1 MPVMVHQ
8 LLLPELREAI
18 DTDDMKMV
26 ASFCEILHPSI
37 IAEMLQEIDEPDAYR
52 RVFHQI
58 DSANGARLFEYIEPD
73 RQDVLAS
80 TMPLEDLAKLIEQM
94 SSDERVDLVK
104 RMDEDR
110 EAKIMPL
117 IARAERE
124 DILRLAKYEEST
136 AGSIMTTDYAA
147 LPAHLKADEAVRRLR
162 REAPDRETIY
172 YIYIVDAD
180 RHLMGFCELK
190 DLILAPPYKTLAE
203 IMREDVLSIPVD
215 MDVEDAAQ
223 SLAQYDVI
231 AMPVVDA
238 EKRLVGIITHDDIID
253 VVIDAATEDAHMMGA
268 VQPMSAGYFTTPFWE
283 TIRKR
288 VPALIVL
295 FGAELVASFVMQQ
308 NEAFLLT
315 FPLLLFLVP
324 VIMAT
329 GGNSGSQAATLVTR
343 AVALGELEFRDWTR
357 VGLRELGQGAVLGL
371 TIGTLSLAAVL
382 FLGPQNEFVRFA
394 TVLTLALVA
403 VTTCG
408 SLVGSL
414 LPLLF
419 LRLGIDPAYSSGP
432 FVASMVDVV
441 GLGIYLSIAAT
452 VLL

>member
-37 IAEMLQEIDEPDAYR
+37 IAEMLHELDEPDAYR
-52 RVFHQI
+52 RVFHHI
-58 DSANGARLFEYIEPD
+58 DAANGAKLFEYLEPD

-80 TMPLEDLAKLIEQM
+80 TIPLEDLAKIIEHM

-104 RMDEDR
+104 RMDEER
-110 EAKIMPL
+110 EAAIMPL

-124 DILRLAKYEEST
+124 DILRLAKYDEST
-136 AGSIMTTDYAA
+136 TGSIMTTDYAA
-147 LPAHLKADEAVRRLR
+147 LPASLKADEALRRLR

-172 YIYIVDAD
+172 YVYIIDAE
-180 RHLMGFCELK
+180 RHLIGFCELK

-215 MDVEDAAQ
+215 MDVEQAAQ
-223 SLAQYDVI
+223 FLAQYDVI

-238 EKRLVGIITHDDIID
+238 EKKLVGIITHDDVID
-253 VVIDAATEDAHMMGA
+253 VVIDAATEDAHLMGA

-283 TIRKR
+283 TIRNR
-288 VPALIVL
+288 VPALVVL
-295 FGAELVASFVMQQ
+295 FGAELLASFVLQK

-329 GGNSGSQAATLVTR
+329 GGNSGSQSATLVTR
-343 AVALGELEFRDWTR
+343 AVALGELEFKDWIR
-357 VGLRELGQGAVLGL
+357 VGFREIAQGAVLGMA
-371 TIGTLSLAAVL
+371 IGCLALAAVL
-382 FLGPQNEFVRFA
+382 VLGPQNEVLRF
-394 TVLTLALVA
+394 TIVLTSALVA

-408 SLVGSL
+408 SLLGSL
-414 LPLLF
+414 LPLFF
-419 LRLGIDPAYSSGP
+419 LRMGIDPAYSSGP

-441 GLGIYLSIAAT
+441 GLSIYLSIAAY